1 MAQLCRSTWG
11 DTRFLVREGQR
22 SAALATCLA
31 RMYSKPDRVKERPA
45 ALRKS
50 SGAGALPRI
59 ASHARKVATVSL
71 HIGICLSR
79 RPLPRTRMCVVG

>member
-11 DTRFLVREGQR
+11 DMRFLVREGHR

-31 RMYSKPDRVKERPA
+31 RIYSKPDRVREKPA

-50 SGAGALPRI
+50 SGAGAFLHGSPKEYMIMLTCDHPAPSPRY
-59 ASHARKVATVSL
+59 
-71 HIGICLSR
+71 
-79 RPLPRTRMCVVG
+79 